1 MYHDTSSTAQGG
13 GGSFKNR
20 KPIGEVRCCE
30 AGMAERIHWWTER
43 CLRSPLFRSLSLTI
57 YRPAYLSSMYLSIYR
72 SISLF
77 HLITYLP
84 IYLSIYLSFYL
95 SIYLS
100 IYLSLSLS
108 SVYLSSCLSVYLSVY
123 VSTWVF
129 YAAGKSD
136 LCHGRWDHRYEAWK
150 QSTANLGDELASR
163 HPEDQH
169 ATFIFWLDQLLAD
182 HRMHDCWS
190 HLLDG
195 ACLWDQLLGGGDNIL
210 FNVLWGMCLT
220 LAGWLRTVSRGSR
233 RRLVRIVC
241 VCNAGKHR
249 SVLLS
254 RMLLV
259 VFQVVFELL
268 GCKDHGFRWVG
279 AAGARA
285 TAELASVKKGTPLHE
300 AKQEMRQSSV
310 VECSGM

>member
-1 MYHDTSSTAQGG
+1 MATTNAAFSLLCRILES
-13 GGSFKNR
+13 
-20 KPIGEVRCCE
+20 VR
-30 AGMAERIHWWTER
+30 
-43 CLRSPLFRSLSLTI
+43 LT
-57 YRPAYLSSMYLSIYR
+57 
-72 SISLF
+72 
-77 HLITYLP
+77 LP
-84 IYLSIYLSFYL
+84 TTL
-95 SIYLS
+95 
-100 IYLSLSLS
+100 
-108 SVYLSSCLSVYLSVY
+108 
-123 VSTWVF
+123 VF

-163 HPEDQH
+163 HPDDQH

-268 GCKDHGFRWVG
+268 GCKDHGFRRVG

>member
-1 MYHDTSSTAQGG
+1 M
-13 GGSFKNR
+13 
-20 KPIGEVRCCE
+20 
-30 AGMAERIHWWTER
+30 
-43 CLRSPLFRSLSLTI
+43 
-57 YRPAYLSSMYLSIYR
+57 
-72 SISLF
+72 
-77 HLITYLP
+77 
-84 IYLSIYLSFYL
+84 YLSFYL

-100 IYLSLSLS
+100 ISLSLS
-108 SVYLSSCLSVYLSVY
+108 SVYLSSCLSVYLCLY
-123 VSTWVF
+123 MVF

-150 QSTANLGDELASR
+150 QSTTNLGDELASR

-241 VCNAGKHR
+241 VCNAGKHH

-279 AAGARA
+279 GRRCQGDSRACKCQKRNSSAWGKKRDAAI
-285 TAELASVKKGTPLHE
+285 
-300 AKQEMRQSSV
+300 Q
-310 VECSGM
+310 CSGV